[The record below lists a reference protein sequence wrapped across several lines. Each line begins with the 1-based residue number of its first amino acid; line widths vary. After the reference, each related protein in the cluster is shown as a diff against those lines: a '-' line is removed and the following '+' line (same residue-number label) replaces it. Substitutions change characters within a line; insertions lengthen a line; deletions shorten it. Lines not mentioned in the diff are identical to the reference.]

1 MSAPRRP
8 RLLYLG
14 FLVPP
19 QTEAAF
25 PLANPAGQRFEK
37 AFLRG
42 LARFFDIRL
51 VALLARGM
59 PVEMPGPEPWWEG
72 WLGLTEERPKVLHQ
86 WRSLRRLRHHWHQ
99 LCRAGW
105 QPEAVVCY
113 NLTPIYNTF
122 LRSLARAG
130 DAPPRV
136 CLMTDSTWLGRRMPL
151 GRRLRHAFKPFQV
164 SDASMIPRLDGLITV
179 SHVTAQRLQ
188 RNGKPSLW
196 MPGACDLAAVLPIR
210 IAEHSGPIVFG
221 YYGALGDHAGTE
233 ELILAHQ
240 RGAGDSL
247 LRVCGY
253 GKKLP
258 ALRELAARDPRQ
270 ELRPLPATPQ
280 ESVAFGNTCDVL
292 VNPRPAS
299 HGNENTLPSKIFS
312 YVESGAAILSTTL
325 GGVDTLLGETAVY
338 ADASRLVDSL
348 QEQMSALGQL
358 GREALH
364 ESAERCR
371 RRVLRDYT
379 WEEQTRRAAEFIL
392 ERIRA
397 GA

>member
-1 MSAPRRP
+1 MSASRRP

-19 QTEAAF
+19 LTEAAF

-42 LARFFDIRL
+42 LSAFFEIRQ
-51 VALLARGM
+51 VTLLTRGM
-59 PVEMPGPEPWWEG
+59 PLETPGPEPWWEG

-86 WRSLRRLRHHWHQ
+86 WRSLRRLRAHWSR
-99 LCRAGW
+99 LGSSDW
-105 QPEAVVCY
+105 KPDAVVCY
-113 NLTPIYNTF
+113 NLTPIYNAF
-122 LRSLARAG
+122 LRWLASTDTARA
-130 DAPPRV
+130 RV

-151 GRRLRHAFKPFQV
+151 SKRLRHALKPFQV
-164 SDASMIPRLDGLITV
+164 TDASMIPRLSGLITA
-179 SHVTAQRLQ
+179 SQATARRLAAD
-188 RNGKPSLW
+188 GKPTLW
-196 MPGACDLAAVLPIR
+196 MPGGCDVDAVLPIR
-210 IAEHSGPIVFG
+210 IPEHSGPVVFG

-233 ELILAHQ
+233 QLIRAHQ
-240 RGAGDSL
+240 RCGGDSL

-253 GKKLP
+253 GKKMD
-258 ALRELAARDPRQ
+258 ALRELATRDPRQ
-270 ELRPLPATPQ
+270 ELRPLPATAQ

-325 GGVDTLLGETAVY
+325 GGVDALLGETATY
-338 ADASRLVDSL
+338 ADAARLVDSL

-358 GREALH
+358 DRDALRER
-364 ESAERCR
+364 AERCR
-371 RRVLRDYT
+371 RHVLRDYT
-379 WEEQTRRAAEFIL
+379 WEEQTRRAAGFIRD
-392 ERIRA
+392 RIHA
-397 GA
+397 GG